1 MRTAH
6 WSRRIVALVGVL
18 ALVGSCR
25 TDQES
30 ITDVPRLT
38 PFVAGGTSTTVVL
51 APSADTRLNL
61 DAVNYSTDALLTL
74 YTWPDAKVA
83 NAILMKFDLSSIPAG
98 ATVSSA
104 TLSLYQNGADATA
117 DPTYTATVHRIINK
131 NPNLALATGQ
141 TYDGVNGWTPNACCS
156 GGVPLAQADIS
167 TPVASLS
174 LNKTNGIKQWGV
186 TSLIQGWLNT
196 PSTNFGLLVNSDPSK
211 LADHWRYFASSEDPT
226 PSQRPSL
233 SVTYSTAVSDPG
245 TVTDLSVV
253 STTNNSAT
261 IRFTEVDDGTGQ
273 PAKYNVR
280 FAVAPIS
287 WGSATD
293 VSQGTCATPVAGS
306 AIGAVRTCTVLGLA
320 ASTTYQFQLVAF
332 RGTLNVD
339 AVFGGLS
346 NVAQGTT
353 ASGSGGGSWPNE
365 PPGLTPIEETG
376 WEDGTLGSWE
386 LIHPETGCAEKFI
399 TVEGITDSPINES
412 KALQIFYPQCHIGG
426 GGTEAWY
433 GLATPRNELF
443 VGYYV
448 QVNAAWQGHNSAIN
462 KMIYLYDGNPNFS
475 AMWYE
480 MFGAGSES
488 LGLYVVNQ
496 SGGSPPGFHENVTPV
511 DFTRGQWHKVEIYQ
525 KQGTPNNGIVR
536 VWVDGVLAIDRSD
549 VVTRNVPLNGVTIS
563 GIWGGVGDVKAQA
576 DYMRFDHMHIS
587 GR

>member
-1 MRTAH
+1 MRNAH

-18 ALVGSCR
+18 ALIASCR

-30 ITDVPRLT
+30 ITDVRHLSPS
-38 PFVAGGTSTTVVL
+38 VAGITSTTVVL
-51 APSADTRLNL
+51 APTADTRLNL

-74 YTWPDAKVA
+74 YTWPDAKIA
-83 NAILMKFDLSSIPAG
+83 NASLMKFDLSSIPAG

-104 TLSLYQNGADATA
+104 TLSLYQNSADATA

-131 NPNLALATGQ
+131 NPSLAQATGF
-141 TYDGVNGWTPNACCS
+141 TYDGANGWTPNACCS
-156 GGVPLAQADIS
+156 GNVPLAQADIS
-167 TPVASLS
+167 APVASLS
-174 LNKTNGIKQWGV
+174 LDKTNGIKQWGV

-233 SVTYSTAVSDPG
+233 TVTYTTGVPDP
-245 TVTDLSVV
+245 
-253 STTNNSAT
+253 
-261 IRFTEVDDGTGQ
+261 
-273 PAKYNVR
+273 
-280 FAVAPIS
+280 
-287 WGSATD
+287 
-293 VSQGTCATPVAGS
+293 
-306 AIGAVRTCTVLGLA
+306 
-320 ASTTYQFQLVAF
+320 
-332 RGTLNVD
+332 
-339 AVFGGLS
+339 
-346 NVAQGTT
+346 
-353 ASGSGGGSWPNE
+353 GSWPNE

-399 TVEGITDSPINES
+399 TVAGITDSPINES
-412 KALQIFYPQCHIGG
+412 KALQILYPQCHIGG

-480 MFGAGSES
+480 MFGAGSEP

-496 SGGSPPGFHENVTPV
+496 SGGTPPGFHENVNLV

-525 KQGTPNNGIVR
+525 RQGTPNNGIVR
-536 VWVDGVLAIDRSD
+536 VWVDGVSAIDRSD

-576 DYMRFDHMHIS
+576 DYMRFDHIHIS